1 MAEKQNDRRGDLQ
14 PVAERLWRL
23 VDEYDRLK
31 ESLDDPKVLLT
42 ALKQQTDL
50 LVLIAKAGDANVEA
64 DEAQTEMS
72 TERALNELKDIFTR
86 LQPVLAR

>member
-42 ALKQQTDL
+42 ALKQQADL

-64 DEAQTEMS
+64 DEAQAEMS

>member
-1 MAEKQNDRRGDLQ
+1 MAEKQNDRKGDLQ

-42 ALKQQTDL
+42 ALKQQADL
-50 LVLIAKAGDANVEA
+50 LVVIAKAGDANVEA
-64 DEAQTEMS
+64 DEAQAEMS